1 MKNQSYYRLAGDDSC
16 NIAVL
21 DRFLTVNCTGVCV
34 LPDPFSNANPSGRR
48 DFYLM
53 YLYSGELE
61 AAAAGQQYT
70 LREGDLLVYPAGK
83 PYRYRKK
90 DSDEMIYF
98 WAHFSG
104 YGAEELLR
112 ESGIEPGRVFHP
124 GKSEELAAC
133 FERLFEPFF
142 LRKKFFEMEA
152 AAQLIMILSKAAR
165 RILRRT
171 EEQSAPPAVRIRRSL
186 EYLYRNY
193 AEPVRLEQLA
203 QLEHLSPSRYSAV
216 FRQCMGMSP
225 QHFLISLRIR
235 NAADLMRRTD
245 LSVKQIAQAVGYDDP
260 FYFSSL
266 FKQKTSFSPS
276 AYQQKCRI
284 TTDIKQLDAGSNVFG
299 GREKASPR
307 PDR

>member
-1 MKNQSYYRLAGDDSC
+1 MKNQSYYRLPGDDSC
-16 NIAVL
+16 DIAVL
-21 DRFLTVNCTGVCV
+21 DRFLMVNCTGVCV
-34 LPDPFSNANPSGRR
+34 LPNPFVNDNPSGRR

-61 AAAAGQQYT
+61 AAAAGQQYS
-70 LREGDLLVYPAGK
+70 LQAGDLLVYPAGK
-83 PYRYRKK
+83 PYRYQKK
-90 DSDEMIYF
+90 DSGEMIYF

-112 ESGIEPGRVFHP
+112 ESGIEPGKVFHP

-142 LRKKFFEMEA
+142 LRKKYFEMES
-152 AAQLIMILSKAAR
+152 AAQLTVILSKAAR
-165 RILRRT
+165 RILRRMDT
-171 EEQSAPPAVRIRRSL
+171 ENVPPAVRIWRSL

-193 AEPVRLEQLA
+193 AEPVRLDQLA

-235 NAADLMRRTD
+235 NAADLMRSTD

-266 FKQKTSFSPS
+266 FKQKTGFSPS
-276 AYQQKCRI
+276 SYQQKCRN
-284 TTDIKQLDAGSNVFG
+284 TTDIKQLDAGSNAFG
-299 GREKASPR
+299 GQEKASPD
-307 PDR
+307 PD

>member
-1 MKNQSYYRLAGDDSC
+1 
-16 NIAVL
+16 
-21 DRFLTVNCTGVCV
+21 
-34 LPDPFSNANPSGRR
+34 
-48 DFYLM
+48 
-53 YLYSGELE
+53 
-61 AAAAGQQYT
+61 
-70 LREGDLLVYPAGK
+70 
-83 PYRYRKK
+83 
-90 DSDEMIYF
+90 
-98 WAHFSG
+98 
-104 YGAEELLR
+104 
-112 ESGIEPGRVFHP
+112 
-124 GKSEELAAC
+124 
-133 FERLFEPFF
+133 
-142 LRKKFFEMEA
+142 MEA
-152 AAQLIMILSKAAR
+152 AARLTMILSKAAR

-266 FKQKTSFSPS
+266 FKQKTGLSPS
-276 AYQQKCRI
+276 CYQKRCRS
-284 TTDIKQLDAGSNVFG
+284 G
-299 GREKASPR
+299 EE
-307 PDR
+307 